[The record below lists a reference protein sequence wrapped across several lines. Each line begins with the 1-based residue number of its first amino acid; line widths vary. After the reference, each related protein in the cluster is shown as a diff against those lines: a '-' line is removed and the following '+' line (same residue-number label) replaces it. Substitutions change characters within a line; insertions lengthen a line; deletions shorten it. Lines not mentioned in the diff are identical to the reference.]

1 MSQGSRVYARRL
13 SWFGLWC
20 ALDLRCRLRQM
31 LRRGWWV
38 MVTIFRLRLGN
49 RRRLP
54 ELRLMTGLVIL
65 GRIPRRFRRRV
76 LGLGRDICL

>member
-1 MSQGSRVYARRL
+1 
-13 SWFGLWC
+13 
-20 ALDLRCRLRQM
+20 
-31 LRRGWWV
+31 

-76 LGLGRDICL
+76 LGLDRDICL